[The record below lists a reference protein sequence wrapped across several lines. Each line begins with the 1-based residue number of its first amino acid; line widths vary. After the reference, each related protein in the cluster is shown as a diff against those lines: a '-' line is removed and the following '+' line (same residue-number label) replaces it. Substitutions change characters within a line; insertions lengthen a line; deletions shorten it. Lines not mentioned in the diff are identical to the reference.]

1 MYKGPR
7 LRLELAS
14 TMTDMLVLMRP
25 KVNQPSTDVL
35 RGQVLPFWV
44 GFSLRLELLLGIRG
58 HECPEEEIRSKK
70 SLAFSQKSKQG
81 VSWKG

>member
-1 MYKGPR
+1 
-7 LRLELAS
+7 
-14 TMTDMLVLMRP
+14 MLVLMCP